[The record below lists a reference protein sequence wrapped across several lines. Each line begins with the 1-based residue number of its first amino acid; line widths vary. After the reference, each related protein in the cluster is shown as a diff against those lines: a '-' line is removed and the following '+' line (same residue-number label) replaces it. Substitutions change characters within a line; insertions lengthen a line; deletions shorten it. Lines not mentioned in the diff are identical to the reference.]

1 MVDETLSSQS
11 ETITNLNLLRL
22 QEEVKAI
29 KADRDCQLFEK
40 GEIVARANAFAKER
54 DELRDAL
61 EQLKLEQDRLVTNQ
75 NRLISQEQN
84 ATRRAEEAEIRIRKA
99 EKEILRLE
107 EIIANIPP
115 SDPIIVL
122 QTFVADKVSRII
134 GWGRNRIPADSPLR
148 VAFSKSLETAQ
159 QAAAVA
165 KPKII
170 DLMNRAKDEIQSRMN
185 KE

>member
-40 GEIVARANAFAKER
+40 GEIVARANVFAKER

-115 SDPIIVL
+115 
-122 QTFVADKVSRII
+122 Q
-134 GWGRNRIPADSPLR
+134 
-148 VAFSKSLETAQ
+148 
-159 QAAAVA
+159 
-165 KPKII
+165 
-170 DLMNRAKDEIQSRMN
+170 IQ
-185 KE
+185 